1 MSINTDTE
9 NRLPSLSVVL
19 VTPDNFST
27 IRKTTAKLREQTA
40 RQQIELVLVAPDAQ
54 SLVLPP
60 DTEDGF
66 FRLQIVE
73 VGHNRLVALA
83 RAAGAR
89 AATAPI
95 VAYAE
100 DHCFPERDW
109 AEKMIGAPW
118 KEYSAVAPRFCNANP
133 RTAQSWADYLVNF
146 GTWHEPGAAR
156 EMTSLPW
163 HNTAYK
169 REVLL
174 RYGDKLERILEVE
187 GELQN
192 DMRQRGERLYL
203 ESAARV
209 HHLNMSYFPSSA
221 RELFNAGRLFGGTR
235 ARKWNSFRR
244 ALYILLV
251 PAIFVSRLRGQLA
264 HLQRHTRANA
274 ESKMRIAHIGAL
286 MVLGSLLHIAGEAV
300 GYARGAGIAAKRKS
314 VYESHRLR
322 HLCRA
327 DRDIEYSSLR
337 ELDSTTLG
345 STSS

>member
-1 MSINTDTE
+1 MSINADTK
-9 NRLPSLSVVL
+9 NSSPALSVVL

-27 IRKTTAKLREQTA
+27 IRKTVAKLREQTA
-40 RQQIELVLVAPDAQ
+40 RQHIELVLVAPNAQ
-54 SLVLPP
+54 SSNVPP
-60 DTEDGF
+60 GTADGF
-66 FRLQIVE
+66 SSLQIVE
-73 VGHNRLVALA
+73 VGPNRLVAFA

-89 AATAPI
+89 AASAPV

-109 AEKMIGAPW
+109 AEKIIGTPW
-118 KEYSAVAPRFCNANP
+118 EKYAAVAPRFCNGNP
-133 RTAQSWADYLVNF
+133 RTAQSWADYLLNF
-146 GTWHEPGAAR
+146 GMWHEPGAAH
-156 EMTSLPW
+156 EMTRLPW

-174 RYGDKLERILEVE
+174 RYGDKLEHMLEVE

-203 ESAARV
+203 EGAARV

-221 RELFNAGRLFGGTR
+221 RELFNSGRLFGGTR
-235 ARKWNSFRR
+235 AQEWKSLRR
-244 ALYILLV
+244 ALYFLLA
-251 PAIFVSRLRGQLA
+251 PTIFVSRLRGQLA
-264 HLQRHTRANA
+264 HLQRHNRANT
-274 ESKMRIAHIGAL
+274 ESKTRIAHIGAL

-300 GYARGAGIAAKRKS
+300 GYARGVGLAAKRKS
-314 VYESHRLR
+314 GYESHRLR

-337 ELDSTTLG
+337 ELDF
-345 STSS
+345 TS